1 MRLAPLFSILAV
13 SASLGAMPS
22 PASAQA
28 YPTRAIRIIVPAP
41 PGGAI
46 DIIARV
52 VGEKLQTSMGQPVII
67 DNKPGASNNLGT
79 DALAKSA
86 PDGYT
91 IGIVG
96 GSHNINKFLFKNLG
110 WDPETSFEPIVYT
123 HEVPLVFAVYPKIP
137 AKTLPEFI
145 AWMKAHPDDAKVATS
160 GRGSAQEMAAEMF
173 RMTSGTKML
182 LVPYKGSSAAQPD
195 LIGGRTALY
204 IDTISA
210 IQSQVKAGTVRAVAV
225 STRKRTA
232 ALPDVA
238 DRRRAGAQGL
248 RRQHQR
254 RLPGACRHAEGD
266 HHEAQRRDQRSA
278 EAGRRARQAGGRR
291 HRDPGRD
298 AAGLRRADQ
307 VRSRQVGPGRQGS
320 RHRGGVSRDRGPGRP
335 ASSGGDQVG
344 RDRLPDGAVPDAMLS
359 PPTPRLTSP

>member
-1 MRLAPLFSILAV
+1 MRLISLLKILAV
-13 SASLGAMPS
+13 SSSAALV
-22 PASAQA
+22 PAPAAAQS
-28 YPTRAIRIIVPAP
+28 YPTRAIKIIVPAP

-52 VGEKLQTSMGQPVII
+52 VGEKLQASMGQPVII

-79 DALAKSA
+79 DAIAKSA

-123 HEVPLVFAVYPKIP
+123 HEVPLVFAIYPQIP
-137 AKTLPEFI
+137 AKTLPEFV
-145 AWMKAHPDDAKVATS
+145 AWLKAHPDQAKIATS

-173 RMTSGTKML
+173 RMASGVEML
-182 LVPYKGSSAAQPD
+182 LIPYKGSSAAQPD

-210 IQSQVKAGTVRAVAV
+210 IQSHVKAGTVRAVAV

-232 ALPDVA
+232 ALPDVPTA
-238 DRRRAGAQGL
+238 DEQGL
-248 RRQHQR
+248 KGYDANTNGGF
-254 RLPGACRHAEGD
+254 LAPAGTPKAIITKLNAEINAALKMPD
-266 HHEAQRRDQRSA
+266 VRTKLET
-278 EAGRRARQAGGRR
+278 AGIEVQGGTPQ
-291 HRDPGRD
+291 DYAALIKSD
-298 AAGLRRADQ
+298 LAKWSKVIKAAGI
-307 VRSRQVGPGRQGS
+307 
-320 RHRGGVSRDRGPGRP
+320 P
-335 ASSGGDQVG
+335 AE
-344 RDRLPDGAVPDAMLS
+344 
-359 PPTPRLTSP
+359 

>member
-1 MRLAPLFSILAV
+1 MRLTSLLKILAV
-13 SASLGAMPS
+13 SASAALV
-22 PASAQA
+22 PALALAQA
-28 YPTRAIRIIVPAP
+28 YPSRAIKIIVPAP

-52 VGEKLQTSMGQPVII
+52 VGEKLQASMGQPVII

-123 HEVPLVFAVYPKIP
+123 HEVPLVFAIYPQIP
-137 AKTLPEFI
+137 AKTLPEFV
-145 AWMKAHPDDAKVATS
+145 AWLKAHPDQAKVATS

-173 RMTSGTKML
+173 RLASGTEML
-182 LVPYKGSSAAQPD
+182 LIPYKGSSAAQPD

-210 IQSQVKAGTVRAVAV
+210 IQSHVKAGTVRAVAV

-232 ALPDVA
+232 ALPDVPTA
-238 DRRRAGAQGL
+238 DEHGLKGYDANTNGGFLAPAGTPKAIITKLNAEINAALKMPDVRTKLETAGIEVQGGTPQEYAAL
-248 RRQHQR
+248 IKSD
-254 RLPGACRHAEGD
+254 LAKW
-266 HHEAQRRDQRSA
+266 SKVIK
-278 EAGRRARQAGGRR
+278 
-291 HRDPGRD
+291 
-298 AAGLRRADQ
+298 AAGI
-307 VRSRQVGPGRQGS
+307 
-320 RHRGGVSRDRGPGRP
+320 P
-335 ASSGGDQVG
+335 AE
-344 RDRLPDGAVPDAMLS
+344 
-359 PPTPRLTSP
+359 